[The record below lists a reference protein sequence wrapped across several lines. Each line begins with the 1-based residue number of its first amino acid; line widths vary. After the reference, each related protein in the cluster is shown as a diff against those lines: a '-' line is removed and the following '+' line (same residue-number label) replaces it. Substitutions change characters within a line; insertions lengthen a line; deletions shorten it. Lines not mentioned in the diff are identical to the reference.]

1 MNLESRTVLITG
13 GSRGIGRAT
22 VERLAAE
29 RANVIFTSR
38 SLDYATEIAQELSEK
53 TNLVITPMELDQ
65 SRSNS
70 VSDLMRFIFTNF
82 GKLDGLV
89 LNAGI
94 HSTGRIGMISEESL
108 EELWQANSAGVL
120 RVIQA
125 GVKLLRKGENPSI
138 VLLGSIMGT
147 SGAIGQTAYAMSKA
161 AVSGLL
167 VPASREIAAYGIRV
181 NMVSPG
187 YVDTEMVDDLED
199 WQRDEIIRRTPLGRF
214 AKPEEIASLITF
226 LLSSESSFMTGQEIR
241 IDGGL
246 RD

>member
-1 MNLESRTVLITG
+1 MNLESRTILITG

-22 VERLAAE
+22 VERLASE

-38 SLDYATEIAQELSEK
+38 TLDHAIEIAQLWSEK
-53 TNLVITPMELDQ
+53 TNLLITPMELDQ
-65 SRSNS
+65 SKPKS
-70 VSDLMRFIFTNF
+70 VSDLMRSIFTNF

-94 HSTGRIGMISEESL
+94 HSAGRIGMISEESL

-120 RVIQA
+120 RLIQG
-125 GVKLLRKGENPSI
+125 GVKLLRKGDNPSV
-138 VLLGSIMGT
+138 VLLGSIMGS

-161 AVSGLL
+161 AVLGLL
-167 VPASREIAAYGIRV
+167 VPAARELAVHGIRV

-187 YVDTEMVDDLED
+187 YVDTEMVDNLED
-199 WQRDEIIRRTPLGRF
+199 PQRDEIIRRTPLGRF
-214 AKPEEIASLITF
+214 AKSEEIASLVSF